1 LQDKQDI
8 SANEVVDTVKKYTL
22 ITGPSIV
29 LDVERS
35 HDCYLYDS
43 LSKTE
48 YLDFFTF
55 FATNPIGFNHP
66 AMHEPKFLDR
76 LAKAALVK
84 PNLSRF
90 YTVEIADWVKTF
102 ARICGRGYFKHYFF
116 VDGGALAVENALKT
130 AFDWKVRKNID
141 KGLDPDLQ
149 MGIIHFKDAFHGRSG
164 YTLSLTNTADPRK
177 YQYYPKFDWPRIT
190 NPKCKFPLTGKNL
203 KDTIGL
209 EKRAFQ
215 EIDAIIKMKRDEFAG
230 IIIEPVQCDGGDN
243 HFRPHFF
250 QGLRKICDENELLLI
265 FDEIQTGIG
274 ITGKM
279 WAFEHFGVI
288 PDIVC
293 FCKKTQVGGI
303 AATERI
309 DDVDNVFKVPQR
321 IGSTFGGNLV
331 DMVRATRF
339 LEIIENEKLIE
350 HAAHT
355 GTFLVGELQKLALQY
370 PDKIENVRGLGL
382 LVAFDLPSVEE
393 RDEFVRRCFDKKLL
407 MVITEPKSIRLRPFL
422 DVKREHIIKMIHLFK
437 EVLDEMREG
446 NSKNRDLRN

>member
-90 YTVEIADWVKTF
+90 YTVEIADWVETF

-149 MGIIHFKDAFHGRSG
+149 MGSTVAPDIPSPSQTLQTRENINIIQNSTG
-164 YTLSLTNTADPRK
+164 LESLTRNASFLL
-177 YQYYPKFDWPRIT
+177 Q
-190 NPKCKFPLTGKNL
+190 GK
-203 KDTIGL
+203 I
-209 EKRAFQ
+209 
-215 EIDAIIKMKRDEFAG
+215 
-230 IIIEPVQCDGGDN
+230 
-243 HFRPHFF
+243 
-250 QGLRKICDENELLLI
+250 
-265 FDEIQTGIG
+265 
-274 ITGKM
+274 
-279 WAFEHFGVI
+279 
-288 PDIVC
+288 
-293 FCKKTQVGGI
+293 
-303 AATERI
+303 
-309 DDVDNVFKVPQR
+309 
-321 IGSTFGGNLV
+321 
-331 DMVRATRF
+331 
-339 LEIIENEKLIE
+339 
-350 HAAHT
+350 
-355 GTFLVGELQKLALQY
+355 
-370 PDKIENVRGLGL
+370 
-382 LVAFDLPSVEE
+382 
-393 RDEFVRRCFDKKLL
+393 
-407 MVITEPKSIRLRPFL
+407 
-422 DVKREHIIKMIHLFK
+422 
-437 EVLDEMREG
+437 
-446 NSKNRDLRN
+446 